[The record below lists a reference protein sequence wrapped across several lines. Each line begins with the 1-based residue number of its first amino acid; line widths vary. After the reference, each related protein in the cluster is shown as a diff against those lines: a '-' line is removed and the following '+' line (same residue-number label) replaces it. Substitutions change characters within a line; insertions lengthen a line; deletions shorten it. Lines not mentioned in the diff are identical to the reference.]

1 VGYFYGPSQA
11 QIGELVMH
19 KTFNVAKYSL
29 FVYNGKKMMDVYAFS
44 NKKRAEKKFKEL
56 KKSKRPIKMFKMV
69 EIEVWVMLVIKDEDI
84 PVVNQELL
92 EVLRKTPGKTMK
104 EKLPN
109 LDWDE
114 LDRLEQS
121 QKDRGLRT
129 KAFGPITLKE
139 ILE

>member
-1 VGYFYGPSQA
+1 
-11 QIGELVMH
+11 
-19 KTFNVAKYSL
+19 
-29 FVYNGKKMMDVYAFS
+29 
-44 NKKRAEKKFKEL
+44 
-56 KKSKRPIKMFKMV
+56 
-69 EIEVWVMLVIKDEDI
+69 MLVIKDEDI

>member
-44 NKKRAEKKFKEL
+44 NKKWAEKKFKEL

-69 EIEVWVMLVIKDEDI
+69 EIEV
-84 PVVNQELL
+84 
-92 EVLRKTPGKTMK
+92 
-104 EKLPN
+104 
-109 LDWDE
+109 
-114 LDRLEQS
+114 
-121 QKDRGLRT
+121 
-129 KAFGPITLKE
+129 
-139 ILE
+139 